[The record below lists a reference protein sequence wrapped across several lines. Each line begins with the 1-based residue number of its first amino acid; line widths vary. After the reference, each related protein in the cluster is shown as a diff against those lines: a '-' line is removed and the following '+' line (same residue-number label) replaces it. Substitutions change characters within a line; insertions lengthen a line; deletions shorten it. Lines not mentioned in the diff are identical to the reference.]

1 MKTSEIEKDVSL
13 DENAP
18 IEEEKEIEHKL
29 NESFLIINFASCTS
43 EEMIAFM
50 LDFFDLIEDK
60 LLHFYVIY
68 FATVVTVIAAWAE
81 EIAWIRKRTIR
92 WLWWWQLRRR

>member
-1 MKTSEIEKDVSL
+1 METSEIEKDVSL

-29 NESFLIINFASCTS
+29 DESFLIINFTSCTS

-50 LDFFDLIEDK
+50 LDFFNLIEEK

-81 EIAWIRKRTIR
+81 ETAWIRKRTIR
-92 WLWWWQLRRR
+92 W